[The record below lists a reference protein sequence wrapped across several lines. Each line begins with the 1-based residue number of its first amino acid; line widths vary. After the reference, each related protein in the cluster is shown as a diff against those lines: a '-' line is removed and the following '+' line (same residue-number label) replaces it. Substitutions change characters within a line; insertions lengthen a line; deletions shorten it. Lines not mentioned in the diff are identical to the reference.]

1 MELLRVRGVSPLL
14 AVDVFDHFFGDE
26 VREDGVDETL
36 LAVVFLLGATAVL
49 QEVER
54 FNEGASLAF
63 VCQEFDVDPGG
74 VDSEEKNASG
84 DKSVS
89 FGGVGFGGLQL
100 ECIWGKS
107 VVGTYVCGEVVG
119 EQLDCYEDEV
129 GKYRDVPSCH

>member
-84 DKSVS
+84 DK
-89 FGGVGFGGLQL
+89 
-100 ECIWGKS
+100 
-107 VVGTYVCGEVVG
+107 
-119 EQLDCYEDEV
+119 
-129 GKYRDVPSCH
+129 